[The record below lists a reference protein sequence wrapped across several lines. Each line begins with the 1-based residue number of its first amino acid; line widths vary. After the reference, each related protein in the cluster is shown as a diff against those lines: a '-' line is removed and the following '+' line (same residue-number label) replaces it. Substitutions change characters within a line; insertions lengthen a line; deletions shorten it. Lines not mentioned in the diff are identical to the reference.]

1 MQCMNQRVRSW
12 LDEIVTFALIA
23 LIIVVPIRWF
33 VAQPFIVRGGSM
45 EPTFENGEYLIV
57 DQLTYRFSQP
67 ERGDVIIM
75 RYPKDPST
83 FFIKRIIGMPG
94 ETVEFI
100 GDRVLIQRGVD
111 MEPLTLDE
119 SFLEPKRVRKEYGT
133 YAVGPDEYFVMGDN
147 RIESSDSRSWG
158 PLPRKDVVGRTLLRL
173 FPPTRIAL
181 FPGKISLPQ

>member
-1 MQCMNQRVRSW
+1 MILLLRATCARHTMQCMNQRVRSW

-75 RYPKDPST
+75 RYHKDPST
-83 FFIKRIIGMPG
+83 FFIKRIIGLPN
-94 ETVEFI
+94 ETVELTGEKVI
-100 GDRVLIQRGVD
+100 IRRGED
-111 MEPLTLDE
+111 TEPLTLDD
-119 SFLEPKRVRKEYGT
+119 SFMDP
-133 YAVGPDEYFVMGDN
+133 
-147 RIESSDSRSWG
+147 SRMR
-158 PLPRKDVVGRTLLRL
+158 P
-173 FPPTRIAL
+173 
-181 FPGKISLPQ
+181 